1 MPRGEVSTMSNGR
14 EYVSVEEF
22 ARRTGCSAP
31 TIYSR
36 IRLGLIPTENFG
48 KKKIYIDW
56 ELGSKAYN
64 VRPAAVTFKR
74 STYEK
79 REAKKARESGIPYA
93 RAEEHVSSPSTS
105 VSIPSVDSSLEM
117 KMEKTVDISSID
129 PSLLEDCTINGMV
142 DWDMA
147 KKKLTA
153 LTYAFDLDAKKGK
166 YVEKATIQRWALGMS
181 KIIESALSSIPNR
194 YSAILN
200 AELVEILERE
210 AGKRV
215 ELTEED
221 KSRIRAH
228 METVAPDIFRSI
240 QEMLGEFDDE

>member
-79 REAKKARESGIPYA
+79 REAKKEG
-93 RAEEHVSSPSTS
+93 RAEYLMQGRRSTYRPLRHRSPSL
-105 VSIPSVDSSLEM
+105 P
-117 KMEKTVDISSID
+117 
-129 PSLLEDCTINGMV
+129 
-142 DWDMA
+142 
-147 KKKLTA
+147 
-153 LTYAFDLDAKKGK
+153 
-166 YVEKATIQRWALGMS
+166 
-181 KIIESALSSIPNR
+181 
-194 YSAILN
+194 
-200 AELVEILERE
+200 
-210 AGKRV
+210 
-215 ELTEED
+215 
-221 KSRIRAH
+221 
-228 METVAPDIFRSI
+228 
-240 QEMLGEFDDE
+240 

>member
-1 MPRGEVSTMSNGR
+1 MNDSSWIQQTLIASFEPRK
-14 EYVSVEEF
+14 
-22 ARRTGCSAP
+22 
-31 TIYSR
+31 
-36 IRLGLIPTENFG
+36 RL
-48 KKKIYIDW
+48 
-56 ELGSKAYN
+56 
-64 VRPAAVTFKR
+64 
-74 STYEK
+74 
-79 REAKKARESGIPYA
+79 
-93 RAEEHVSSPSTS
+93 
-105 VSIPSVDSSLEM
+105 SIPEWMETRGIFLPSNVSEPGKMRIDRTPYMRDILEM

-166 YVEKATIQRWALGMS
+166 YVEKSTIQRWALGMS

-210 AGKRV
+210 AGRRV

-240 QEMLGEFDDE
+240 QEMLGEFKDE

>member
-1 MPRGEVSTMSNGR
+1 
-14 EYVSVEEF
+14 
-22 ARRTGCSAP
+22 
-31 TIYSR
+31 
-36 IRLGLIPTENFG
+36 
-48 KKKIYIDW
+48 
-56 ELGSKAYN
+56 
-64 VRPAAVTFKR
+64 
-74 STYEK
+74 
-79 REAKKARESGIPYA
+79 
-93 RAEEHVSSPSTS
+93 
-105 VSIPSVDSSLEM
+105 
-117 KMEKTVDISSID
+117 
-129 PSLLEDCTINGMV
+129 MV

-210 AGKRV
+210 AGRRV

-240 QEMLGEFDDE
+240 QEMLGEFKDE

>member
-1 MPRGEVSTMSNGR
+1 MPRNEVSTVSDGR
-14 EYVSVEEF
+14 EYVSVDEF
-22 ARRTGCSAP
+22 ARRTGCSAA
-31 TIYSR
+31 TIYGR
-36 IRLGLIPTENFG
+36 IRLGLIPTETFG

-56 ELGSKAYN
+56 ELGNKAYQIH
-64 VRPAAVTFKR
+64 PASVTFKR

-79 REAKKARESGIPYA
+79 REAKKAREKGVPYA
-93 RAEEHVSSPSTS
+93 KAEEHVSKPSTS

-117 KMEKTVDISSID
+117 RMEKTVDISSID

-166 YVEKATIQRWALGMS
+166 YVEKAAIHRWALGMS
-181 KIIESALSSIPNR
+181 KIIESALASIPNR

-200 AELVEILERE
+200 AELIEILERE
-210 AGKRV
+210 AGRRV

-228 METVAPDIFRSI
+228 MDTVAPDIFRSI
-240 QEMLGEFDDE
+240 QSMLGEFADE

>member
-79 REAKKARESGIPYA
+79 REAKKARENGIPYA
-93 RAEEHVSSPSTS
+93 KAEEHVSSPSTS
-105 VSIPSVDSSLEM
+105 VSVPSVDSSLEM

-129 PSLLEDCTINGMV
+129 P
-142 DWDMA
+142 
-147 KKKLTA
+147 
-153 LTYAFDLDAKKGK
+153 
-166 YVEKATIQRWALGMS
+166 
-181 KIIESALSSIPNR
+181 
-194 YSAILN
+194 
-200 AELVEILERE
+200 
-210 AGKRV
+210 
-215 ELTEED
+215 
-221 KSRIRAH
+221 
-228 METVAPDIFRSI
+228 
-240 QEMLGEFDDE
+240 